1 LNLDEKE
8 KKEIAEM
15 TERKAYEI
23 IKHKGFTS
31 YGVAA
36 IACTICESI
45 IFDQRQVLPLSTW
58 QEEWGCCLSLPVIL
72 GRSGIVST
80 IPIKL
85 DDVERDLI
93 NKSAKNIRGVISE
106 AEAKLVEGLKA
117 VIADAGGTSQLD
129 TVQL

>member
-1 LNLDEKE
+1 
-8 KKEIAEM
+8 M
-15 TERKAYEI
+15 
-23 IKHKGFTS
+23 
-31 YGVAA
+31 
-36 IACTICESI
+36 
-45 IFDQRQVLPLSTW
+45 
-58 QEEWGCCLSLPVIL
+58 IL